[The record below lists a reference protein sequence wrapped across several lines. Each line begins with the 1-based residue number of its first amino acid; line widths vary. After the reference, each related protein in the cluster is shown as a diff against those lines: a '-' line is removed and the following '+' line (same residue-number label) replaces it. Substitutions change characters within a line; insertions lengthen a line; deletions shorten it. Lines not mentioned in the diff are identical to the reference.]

1 MHCCCLN
8 GYVFLG
14 RRERGIQKQERDM
27 EEQKTLMDKALENKI
42 NKGFSLFYNSKS
54 YHSIKNQC

>member
-1 MHCCCLN
+1 MF
-8 GYVFLG
+8 FLE

-27 EEQKTLMDKALENKI
+27 EEQKTPTDNALENKI
-42 NKGFSLFYNSKS
+42 NKGSFLFYNSNS